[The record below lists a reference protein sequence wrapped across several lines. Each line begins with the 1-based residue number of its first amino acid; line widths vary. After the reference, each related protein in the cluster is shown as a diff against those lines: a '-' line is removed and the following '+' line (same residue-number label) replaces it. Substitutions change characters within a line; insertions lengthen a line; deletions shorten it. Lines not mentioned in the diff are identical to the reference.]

1 MSTTSVA
8 ETPAATPREEVAA
21 LPRTQHLLSRLIR
34 RPLGVISLAVL
45 VLLVISAIFAPL
57 IAPHSPD
64 TISVIDRFHGPSS
77 AHWFGTD
84 ELGRDLLSRLLYGGR
99 IALGIS
105 FGAAAISTIL
115 GVLWGFFA
123 AQAGGLLDELLM
135 RTVDVVMAIPVILF
149 ALVLVAAFGSHLP
162 TLILIIGLLLTPAS
176 ARLARSAVLAEIRS
190 DYYRA
195 AVALGIPRVRILF
208 GELLPN
214 AAPVIIARTAL
225 AAADAMIIEA
235 SLSFIGL
242 GVPPPSASWGTL
254 VKDGYAQIFHALYY
268 VIFPGAVILLAIWAL
283 NTLGDQLQELLDPR
297 ASR

>member
-1 MSTTSVA
+1 MSATTA
-8 ETPAATPREEVAA
+8 EVPSTRPSDDIGE
-21 LPRTQHLLSRLIR
+21 LPTTQRLLTRLMH
-34 RPLGVISLAVL
+34 RPLGVVSLAIL
-45 VLLVISAIFAPL
+45 VLLVVSAIFAPL

-64 TISVIDRFHGPSS
+64 AISVIDRFHGPSS

-84 ELGRDLLSRLLYGGR
+84 ELGRDLLSRLLFGGR

-105 FGAAAISTIL
+105 FGAAAISTVL

-149 ALVLVAAFGSHLP
+149 ALVLVAAFGSDLP
-162 TLILIIGLLLTPAS
+162 TLIVIIGLLLTPAS

-254 VKDGYAQIFHALYY
+254 VKDGYSQIFHALYY
-268 VIFPGAVILLAIWAL
+268 VIFPAAVILLAIWAL

-297 ASR
+297 TSR

>member
-1 MSTTSVA
+1 MSVA
-8 ETPAATPREEVAA
+8 AQLPSTRPPDEAAELPTTP
-21 LPRTQHLLSRLIR
+21 HLLSRLLR
-34 RPLGVISLAVL
+34 RPMGVVSAAMLLALIV
-45 VLLVISAIFAPL
+45 SAVFAPL
-57 IAPHSPD
+57 LAPHAPDAISPLA
-64 TISVIDRFHGPSS
+64 RFHGPSA

-84 ELGRDLLSRLLYGGR
+84 ELGRDLFSRVLYGGR

-115 GVLWGFFA
+115 GVLWGFLA
-123 AQAGGLLDELLM
+123 AQVGGLIDEMLM
-135 RTVDVVMAIPVILF
+135 RAVDVVMAIPVVLF
-149 ALVLVAAFGSHLP
+149 ALVLVAAFGSALH
-162 TLILIIGLLLTPAS
+162 TLVVIIGLLLTPAS

-195 AVALGIPRVRILF
+195 AVAVGVPRARILF

-214 AAPVIIARTAL
+214 AAPVIIARAAL

-242 GVPPPSASWGTL
+242 GVPPPAASWGTL
-254 VKDGYAQIFHALYY
+254 VQDGYSQIFHALYY
-268 VIFPGAVILLAIWAL
+268 VLFPSAVILLAIWSL

-297 ASR
+297 VSR